1 MFPLCVY
8 TIILILTNANNMPIK
23 SFKSFLREDTGEVS
37 NTKPTYHELF
47 HNKLKKEFGEEY
59 PIILTAAKR
68 NNIVDSDYDN
78 LSMLYAIRRA
88 ENGRMGREFG
98 VLSPRAMEQKGDTP
112 QMTLDRQAGWAA
124 ASILSNRKRYE
135 ESDKSKPFEEF
146 MAARWAPVGAG
157 NDPTNLNANW
167 AKNVTKFKSG
177 FLDCSSGVCK
187 PVETKKQ
194 ETAPAPATKQEP
206 VSPTPVQPQ
215 QTQQVSPMSSPT
227 IPPLLNDPNKKIKKQ

>member
-1 MFPLCVY
+1 ML
-8 TIILILTNANNMPIK
+8 IK
-23 SFKSFLREDTGEVS
+23 SFKSFLREDTGEVPNS
-37 NTKPTYHELF
+37 KDSYHNLF
-47 HNKLKKEFGEEY
+47 HSKLEKEFGNEY
-59 PIILTAAKR
+59 STILGAAKR
-68 NNIVDSDYDN
+68 NNIVDTDYEN

-112 QMTLDRQAGWAA
+112 QTTLDRQAGWAA

-187 PVETKKQ
+187 PVETKKP
-194 ETAPAPATKQEP
+194 ETTPAPAPKEAP
-206 VSPTPVQPQ
+206 VSTAPTQPQ
-215 QTQQVSPMSSPT
+215 QTQQVPAMSSPA
-227 IPPLLNDPNKKIKKQ
+227 IPPLLNDSNKKVKKQ